1 MSASLPRAVR
11 AQWSSS
17 PRLAFSK
24 VWPNRRV
31 ISLSTS
37 GPPAIHRCAWRR
49 RVCGSASLKPSG
61 NQYEST
67 SSGVVLTAPPP
78 ALSRTVVAPT
88 RPVEESHLAQLPGRQ
103 GLVRPRTP
111 GGPLVIGVSRLDVV
125 DSHRLGPFRTGS
137 PALSARSLG
146 VHLMLLLRSVSH
158 ATVVAYP
165 HEVGQRITQMQYLLL
180 VGVA

>member
-24 VWPNRRV
+24 VSPNRSV

-49 RVCGSASLKPSG
+49 RVCGSASAKPSG
-61 NQYEST
+61 NQYERT
-67 SSGVVLTAPPP
+67 SSGVVITASSLAP
-78 ALSRTVVAPT
+78 SRTVVAPT
-88 RPVEESHLAQLPGRQ
+88 RPVVESHLAYHPRQHSGRR
-103 GLVRPRTP
+103 GLAGPRTP
-111 GGPLVIGVSRLDVV
+111 RGPLVIGVSHLDDVV
-125 DSHRLGPFRTGS
+125 DSHRLGPFSTGS

-146 VHLMLLLRSVSH
+146 VHLMLLLRSLFH
-158 ATVVAYP
+158 AA
-165 HEVGQRITQMQYLLL
+165 
-180 VGVA
+180 